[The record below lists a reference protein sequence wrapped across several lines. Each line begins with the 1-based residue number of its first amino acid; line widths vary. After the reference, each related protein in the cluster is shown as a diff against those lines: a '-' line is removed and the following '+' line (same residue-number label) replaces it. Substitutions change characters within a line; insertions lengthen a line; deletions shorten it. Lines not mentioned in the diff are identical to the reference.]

1 MKRLWILAAA
11 AAAALSVV
19 TAADAAD
26 ECRGLPVCVSVP
38 GPWVAIPAVLG
49 RAPVHYQLQCPRG
62 YYAAGVDTRLAERS
76 IDVAF
81 FGRVGSPVIGGIT
94 TGREVLFIGAYTGR
108 APRSTSFRPFLGCAP
123 LRGGGGRGTTG
134 RTAPAQGVPA
144 RPSTKRR
151 VRSFRVHSGTTT
163 LRHACARNERLVS
176 ASHAVAFWTQT
187 PPAQEVIEAV
197 QTAQTIRASRI
208 LVRVTARSLP
218 PRLRA
223 EVQVH
228 AVCARVAQR

>member
-1 MKRLWILAAA
+1 LKRLWVLAAVA
-11 AAAALSVV
+11 ASALSVV
-19 TAADAAD
+19 AGADAAD
-26 ECRGLPVCVSVP
+26 ECRGLAVCVSVP
-38 GPWVAIPAVLG
+38 GPWVALPAAGG

-76 IDVAF
+76 IDVVF
-81 FGRVGSPVIGGIT
+81 FGRTGSPVAGGIT
-94 TGREVLFIGAYTGR
+94 TGREIVFVGAYTGA

-134 RTAPAQGVPA
+134 RTAPAQGLPPRA
-144 RPSTKRR
+144 STKRR

-163 LRHACARNERLVS
+163 LHHSCARKERLVS
-176 ASHAVAFWTQT
+176 ASHAVAFWTNT
-187 PPAQEVIEAV
+187 PPPQEVLESV
-197 QTAQTIRASRI
+197 QTVQTIRASRI
-208 LVRVTARSLP
+208 EVRVTARSLP
-218 PRLRA
+218 LRLRA